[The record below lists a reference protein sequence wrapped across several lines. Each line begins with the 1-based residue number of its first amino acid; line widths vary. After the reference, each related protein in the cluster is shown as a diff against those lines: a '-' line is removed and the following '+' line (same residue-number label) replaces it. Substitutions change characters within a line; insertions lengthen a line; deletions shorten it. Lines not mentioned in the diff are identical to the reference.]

1 MNAVTDLDTV
11 IDLYKWHNHLS
22 VEDIE
27 GLLSQLQDPVF
38 SARMMEKVTELPM
51 PVVLN
56 AMDKRTKTGGRL
68 NPETL
73 ETIRDLRDHGF
84 NKADVIWVLEKGT
97 SQNLL
102 ARLTG
107 ISQSKISR
115 AWRQHRAAE
124 SHK

>member
-1 MNAVTDLDTV
+1 MNDLDTV
-11 IDLYKWHNHLS
+11 VDLYKWHSHLS

-27 GLLSQLQDPVF
+27 GSLSQLKDPVF
-38 SARMMEKVTELPM
+38 SARMMEKVTELPFQ
-51 PVVLN
+51 VVMN

-84 NKADVIWVLEKGT
+84 NKADVIWVLKKGT

-107 ISQSKISR
+107 LSQSQISR
-115 AWRQHRAAE
+115 TWRQHHHAE
-124 SHK
+124 SYQ